1 MIIKPNISNAIT
13 IAAIIVLIIDPIQY
27 NKFTIKFSETFE
39 KDFDKGIKKSFTL
52 GWLTGANQMRDF
64 GNCTVSYDTLIIM
77 LKKDTSDFNYLMDSS
92 N

>member
-1 MIIKPNISNAIT
+1 MIIKPNLTNAI
-13 IAAIIVLIIDPIQY
+13 IVAAIIVIILAPVQY
-27 NKFTIKFSETFE
+27 NKFTSKFSETFE
-39 KDFDKGIKKSFTL
+39 KDFDKGVKKAFTL

-77 LKKDTSDFNYLMDSS
+77 LKKDTSDFSYLMDSS